1 MPGDRHRAHLNRREN
16 VTEIARPTQMSDT
29 HRAVMDEYLGS
40 MRRVS
45 EDFVEAYRAQ
55 TEVLRKFTAE
65 VEAVM
70 ADKDLPDNLRRSLK
84 KVAEQADRG
93 GTAEETAPT
102 SRPSPP
108 QKDHRTPTVR
118 QGRSPDDLFNARV
131 H

>member
-1 MPGDRHRAHLNRREN
+1 M
-16 VTEIARPTQMSDT
+16 TETARPTQMSDK

-40 MRRVS
+40 MRQAS

-70 ADKDLPDNLRRSLK
+70 ADKDLPDNLRRGLE

-93 GTAEETAPT
+93 GSAEGTAPT

-108 QKDHRTPTVR
+108 QTDHRTPPVR

>member
-1 MPGDRHRAHLNRREN
+1 MTDT
-16 VTEIARPTQMSDT
+16 VTGAVSETARPTQMSDA

-40 MRRVS
+40 MRRAS

-65 VEAVM
+65 VESVM
-70 ADKDLPDNLRRSLK
+70 ADKDLPDTLRRNLE
-84 KVAEQADRG
+84 KVAGQADRDG
-93 GTAEETAPT
+93 SAEVSAPVA
-102 SRPSPP
+102 
-108 QKDHRTPTVR
+108 HRTPPVR

>member
-1 MPGDRHRAHLNRREN
+1 M
-16 VTEIARPTQMSDT
+16 TETARPTQMSDA

-40 MRRVS
+40 MRRAS

-55 TEVLRKFTAE
+55 TDVLRRFTAE

-70 ADKDLPDNLRRSLK
+70 ADKDLPDNLRRGLE
-84 KVAEQADRG
+84 KVAEQSG
-93 GTAEETAPT
+93 GDTGAGEPVPA

-108 QKDHRTPTVR
+108 QTDHRTPPVR
-118 QGRSPDDLFNARV
+118 QGRSPDDLFNARI